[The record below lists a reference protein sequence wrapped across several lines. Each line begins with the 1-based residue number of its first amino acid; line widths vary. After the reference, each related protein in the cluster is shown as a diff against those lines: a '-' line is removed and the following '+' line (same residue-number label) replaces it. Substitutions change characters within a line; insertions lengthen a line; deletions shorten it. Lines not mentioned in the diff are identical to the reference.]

1 MGTLHGIWRLQGAP
15 GSQGLSTANAG
26 VLRLVKTGAVQATA
40 APAPI
45 RWSIFLREIPVSET
59 LISAFTGF
67 MTPSFYGTLSE
78 ACAERALQ
86 ADAAHRADGVTV
98 RGCPARD

>member
-1 MGTLHGIWRLQGAP
+1 MGTLHGIRRLQGAP

-45 RWSIFLREIPVSET
+45 RLSIFLREIPVSET
-59 LISAFTGF
+59 PISDFSGF
-67 MTPSFYGTLSE
+67 MLTPFF
-78 ACAERALQ
+78 
-86 ADAAHRADGVTV
+86 
-98 RGCPARD
+98 